1 MPIHPFIE
9 VFQAGAELL
18 DAQLSHADLDD
29 AIAQLAAWMDL
40 AVTRLSED
48 DVAVLN
54 GIGAT
59 LYREGL
65 RKRQ

>member
-1 MPIHPFIE
+1 MPIHPSIE

-18 DAQLSHADLDD
+18 DAQGSHKDLDD
-29 AIAQLAAWMDL
+29 AIAHLAAWMEL

-48 DVAVLN
+48 DLAVLN
-54 GIGAT
+54 EIGAT